1 MTTKSPTV
9 KAVIVTVIPAVNSA
23 WFKTCTVGKGSAD
36 TNKSAVK
43 ALAQIVKGEL
53 APMTSISKSI
63 KDTGKASSIE
73 GLTYSTIK
81 GLPTWLALS
90 ASKAHSKDFNA
101 LTLKQSLTFA
111 NKSYDLLGKGK
122 GEAIATWAD
131 LVKSVDDAQAEKTR
145 KANAAKVTPKDSKE
159 PKKVA
164 TLADS
169 LNAMLLVIEAIEQ
182 DEIAEDDAVNDLLN
196 RLQVTIE
203 KKMTMEVLV
212 G

>member
-1 MTTKSPTV
+1 MATKSPTV

-23 WFKTCTVGKGSAD
+23 WLKTCNIGKVNSD
-36 TNKSAVK
+36 MNKQAVK
-43 ALAQIVKGEL
+43 ALATIVKGEL

-63 KDTGKASSIE
+63 KDTGKTSSIE

-90 ASKAHSKDFNA
+90 SSKVHAKGFNA

-122 GEAIATWAD
+122 GEAVSTWED
-131 LVKSVDDAQAEKTR
+131 LVKTVDNAQAEKTR
-145 KANAAKVTPKDSKE
+145 KAKEAKVTPKDSKDS
-159 PKKVA
+159 KKVA

-169 LNAMLLVIEAIEQ
+169 LNAMLLMVEGIEAGEIGDVEIDLINTIQAVLEQ
-182 DEIAEDDAVNDLLN
+182 
-196 RLQVTIE
+196 
-203 KKMTMEVLV
+203 KMSLDIV